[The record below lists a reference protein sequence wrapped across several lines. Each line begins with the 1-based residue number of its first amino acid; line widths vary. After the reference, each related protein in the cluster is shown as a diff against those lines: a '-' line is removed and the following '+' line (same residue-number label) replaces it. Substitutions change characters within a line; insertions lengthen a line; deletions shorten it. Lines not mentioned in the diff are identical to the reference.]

1 MVILLALVAGI
12 FYFVFT
18 DWMNM
23 MNKPYTYDDAYIDWE
38 YVDGL
43 AEECDDDDYECL
55 SQDIDEAIAEH
66 LADKDGDNEQ

>member
-1 MVILLALVAGI
+1 MVVLLALVAGV

-18 DWMNM
+18 DWMNI

-43 AEECDDDDYECL
+43 AEECDDDEYECL
-55 SQDIDEAIAEH
+55 SQDIDEAIAEN

>member
-1 MVILLALVAGI
+1 
-12 FYFVFT
+12 
-18 DWMNM
+18 MNI

>member
-1 MVILLALVAGI
+1 
-12 FYFVFT
+12 
-18 DWMNM
+18 M

-55 SQDIDEAIAEH
+55 SQDIDEAIEEH
-66 LADKDGDNEQ
+66 LADKGGDQE